1 MCTLTLKVI
10 DKEGKLICEAT
21 GEGFVDLV
29 CKREYEEGDQILLE
43 SSKKDIHINVQLD
56 DALGKSQMYMKE
68 NLCFDVPFH
77 EKRLNRSAKIF
88 AGNLHYL
95 FAEVAMESEIYGY
108 RNLALNQNDQH
119 KEVACYPHA
128 SANVETRGESVF
140 AAQNAIDGVRANL
153 WHGSWPWTSWG
164 INRQPDAEI
173 KIDFGRTVW
182 TDKIVLYTRA
192 DFPHDSWWTQ
202 VTLHFSDGTSI
213 DWQLKKTNLAQVL
226 EIEPKEISWIMM
238 NQLIKADDESPF
250 PALTQLEVYGRDLR
264 KEER

>member
-1 MCTLTLKVI
+1 MSTLMLKVI
-10 DKEGKLICEAT
+10 DRNGHTICEAT

-29 CKREYEEGDQILLE
+29 CNHEYAEGDCILLE
-43 SSKKDIHINVQLD
+43 SSEKEIHMNVQFD
-56 DALGKSQMYMKE
+56 DALGKSQVFLTD
-68 NLCFDVPFH
+68 NVCFKIPFG

-95 FAEVAMESEIYGY
+95 YAEKATEAEIHAY

-119 KEVACYPHA
+119 EEISCYPHA

-164 INRQPDAEI
+164 INRQADAEI

-182 TDKIVLYTRA
+182 TDKIVIYTRA

-213 DWQLKKTNLAQVL
+213 DWKLEKTNLAQVL
-226 EIEPKEISWIMM
+226 KIEPKQISWIKM
-238 NQLIKADDESPF
+238 NQLIKAEDESPF
-250 PALTQLEVYGRDLR
+250 PALTQIEVYGADIC
-264 KEER
+264 KEKI

>member
-1 MCTLTLKVI
+1 MSMLTLKVI
-10 DKEGKLICEAT
+10 DKDENIICEAT

-29 CKREYEEGDQILLE
+29 CNHEYKEGDKILLE
-43 SSKKDIHINVQLD
+43 SSEKEIHIHVQLD
-56 DALGKSQMYMKE
+56 DALGKAMMYLKD
-68 NLCFDVPFH
+68 NLCFDIPFG

-88 AGNLHYL
+88 EGNLHYL
-95 FAEVAMESEIYGY
+95 YAEEATESEIYTY

-119 KEVACYPHA
+119 KSVDCFPHA

-164 INRQPDAEI
+164 INRQADAEI

-202 VTLHFSDGTSI
+202 VTLHFSDGTSV
-213 DWQLKKTNLAQVL
+213 DWKLEKTNLAQVL
-226 EIEPKEISWIMM
+226 AIEPKEISWIKM
-238 NQLIKADDESPF
+238 NRLIKAEDESPF
-250 PALTQLEVYGRDLR
+250 PALTQIEVYGADMR
-264 KEER
+264 KEEK

>member
-1 MCTLTLKVI
+1 MSTLTLRVV
-10 DKEGKLICEAT
+10 DKTGETICQAT
-21 GEGFVDLV
+21 GERFVDLV

-43 SSKKDIHINVQLD
+43 SSEKNLHINVQLD
-56 DALGKSQMYMKE
+56 DALGKAQMFLKE
-68 NLCFDVPFH
+68 DLIFDIPFN
-77 EKRLNRSAKIF
+77 EKRFNRSPKIF
-88 AGNLHYL
+88 SGNLHYL
-95 FAEVAMESEIYGY
+95 YAEEVLESDIHVY

-119 KEVACYPHA
+119 KEIACYPHA

-164 INRQPDAEI
+164 INRQADAEI

-213 DWQLKKTNLAQVL
+213 NWKLEKTNLAQVL
-226 EIEPKEISWIMM
+226 EIEPKEISWIKM
-238 NQLIKADDESPF
+238 NQLIKAEDESPF
-250 PALTQLEVYGRDLR
+250 PALTQIEVYGAD
-264 KEER
+264 KQ